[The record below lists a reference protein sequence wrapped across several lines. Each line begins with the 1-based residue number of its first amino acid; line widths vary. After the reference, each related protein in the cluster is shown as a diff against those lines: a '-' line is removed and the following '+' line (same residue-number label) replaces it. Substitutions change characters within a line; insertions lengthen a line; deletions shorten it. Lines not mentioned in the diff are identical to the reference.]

1 MASLAGNI
9 KVYTSFDK
17 AFLLKNALKLNI
29 EALYKTESLDP
40 YQGPTQILTQSS
52 QKQVKKL

>member
-1 MASLAGNI
+1 MKLMASLAGNN

-29 EALYKTESLDP
+29 EALY
-40 YQGPTQILTQSS
+40 
-52 QKQVKKL
+52 